1 MDHYAWAF
9 SVYSRIRGYRRYRQM
24 LSSLRRF
31 SRDEVAQQR
40 WRIMEFYDK
49 YGEQATREAFG
60 ADRKVISRWWQKLKH
75 HEGALEGLIPQS
87 TRPKRTRTMIVAVE
101 IVQHIRQIRQEY
113 PRLGKEKIKP
123 LLDEYCE
130 KNGLK
135 AIAESTIGKVIKHY
149 KFFYQKAGRVYHDP
163 SRKQP
168 DKQKR
173 LRVKRSPRH
182 EDFGHIIADTVERVT
197 DGVKDYFYNA
207 IDAKLKFA
215 LTLNYK
221 GLNSKNMKDF
231 YERFNAVYPLQI
243 KDWQTDNGS
252 ENLGEFDKTLQ
263 KAAIPHLFIYPRC
276 PKINSIIERYNRT
289 LQEEFIDNHLDI
301 IHDKP
306 LFHEHLAQYMVF
318 YLTKR
323 IHKSLDKMTPIDYLI
338 KKGGMSHLYG
348 TYTRAIIIIWNRII
362 LK

>member
-1 MDHYAWAF
+1 
-9 SVYSRIRGYRRYRQM
+9 M

-31 SRDEVAQQR
+31 ARSEVAQER
-40 WRIMEFYDK
+40 LRIIRFYK
-49 YGEQATREAFG
+49 QYGEKATKEAFG
-60 ADRKVISRWWQKLKH
+60 ADRKVINRWSHRLRRHK
-75 HEGALEGLIPQS
+75 GALEGLVPES
-87 TRPKRTRTMIVAVE
+87 TRPKRRRSMIVPLE
-101 IVQHIRQIRQEY
+101 IVQFIRQIREEH

-123 LLDEYCE
+123 LLDEYCQ
-130 KNGLK
+130 GK
-135 AIAESTIGKVIKHY
+135 AITSISESTIGKVIKRH
-149 KFFYQKAGRVYHDP
+149 KLFYQKAGRVYHDP
-163 SRKQP
+163 SIRRP
-168 DKQKR
+168 VPQKR

-182 EDFGHIIADTVERVT
+182 EDFGHIIADTVARVT

-221 GLNSKNMKDF
+221 RLTSKTMKDF
-231 YERFNAVYPLQI
+231 YERFRALYPLQI

-252 ENLGEFDKTLQ
+252 ENLGEFDKALRE
-263 KAAIPHLFIYPRC
+263 ANIPHLFIYPRC

-289 LQEEFIDNHLDI
+289 LQEEFIDNHLDV

-306 LFHEHLAQYMVF
+306 LFHQHLANYLLF

-323 IHKSLDKMTPIDYLI
+323 IHKSLDKMTPVDYLI

-348 TYTRAIIIIWNRII
+348 TYTLA
-362 LK
+362 

>member
-1 MDHYAWAF
+1 
-9 SVYSRIRGYRRYRQM
+9 M

-31 SRDEVAQQR
+31 ARSEVAQER
-40 WRIMEFYDK
+40 LRIIRFYK
-49 YGEQATREAFG
+49 QYGEKATKEAFG
-60 ADRKVISRWWQKLKH
+60 ADRKVINRWSQRLRRHK
-75 HEGALEGLIPQS
+75 GALEGLVPES
-87 TRPKRTRTMIVAVE
+87 TRPKRRRSMIVPLD
-101 IVQHIRQIRQEY
+101 IVQFIRQIRQEH

-123 LLDEYCE
+123 LLDEYCQG
-130 KNGLK
+130 KG
-135 AIAESTIGKVIKHY
+135 ITSISESTIGKVIKRH
-149 KFFYQKAGRVYHDP
+149 KLFYQKAGRVYHDP
-163 SRKQP
+163 SIRRP
-168 DKQKR
+168 VPQKR

-182 EDFGHIIADTVERVT
+182 EDFGHIIADTVARVT

-221 GLNSKNMKDF
+221 RLTSKNMKDF
-231 YERFNAVYPLQI
+231 YERFRALYPLQI

-252 ENLGEFDKTLQ
+252 ENLGEFDKALRESN
-263 KAAIPHLFIYPRC
+263 IPHLFIYPRC

-289 LQEEFIDNHLDI
+289 LQEEFIDSHLDV

-306 LFHEHLAQYMVF
+306 LFHQHLANYLLF

-323 IHKSLDKMTPIDYLI
+323 IHKSLDKMTPVDYLI

-348 TYTRAIIIIWNRII
+348 TYTQPLTNLLRSDRRSYRSRCFPRRYR
-362 LK
+362 LE

>member
-1 MDHYAWAF
+1 MDHYARAYPIF
-9 SVYSRIRGYRRYRQM
+9 SRIRGYRRYQKM
-24 LSSLRRF
+24 LSSLRKF

-40 WRIMEFYDK
+40 HRIMEFYDK
-49 YGEQATREAFG
+49 YGEQATKEAFG
-60 ADRKVISRWWQKLKH
+60 ADRKVISRWRKKLLQH
-75 HEGALEGLIPQS
+75 GGALEGLVPES
-87 TRPKRTRTMIVAVE
+87 TRPNRSRTMTVATE
-101 IVQHIRQIRQEY
+101 IVQFIRQVRQEH

-123 LLDEYCE
+123 LLDEFCQS
-130 KNGLK
+130 NGLK
-135 AIAESTIGKVIKHY
+135 TISESTIGKVIKRH
-149 KFFYQKAGRVYHDP
+149 KLFNQKAGRVYHDP
-163 SRKQP
+163 NVKRP
-168 DKQKR
+168 IKQKR

-221 GLNSKNMKDF
+221 RLNSKNMKDF
-231 YERFNAVYPLQI
+231 YERFRKVYPLQI

-252 ENLGEFDKTLQ
+252 ENLGEFDKALQ
-263 KAAIPHLFIYPRC
+263 KADIPHLFIYPRC

-289 LQEEFIDNHLDI
+289 IQEEFIDNHQDI
-301 IHDKP
+301 IHDKY
-306 LFHEHLAQYMVF
+306 LFHQLLANYMVF

-323 IHKSLDKMTPIDYLI
+323 IHKSLNKMTPVDFLI

-348 TYTRAIIIIWNRII
+348 TYTMT
-362 LK
+362 

>member
-1 MDHYAWAF
+1 MDHYAKAYSIF
-9 SVYSRIRGYRRYRQM
+9 SRIRGYRRYQKM

-31 SRDEVAQQR
+31 GRDEVAQQR
-40 WRIMEFYDK
+40 LRIIEFYK
-49 YGEQATREAFG
+49 KHGEQATKEAFG
-60 ADRKVISRWWQKLKH
+60 ADRKLISRWKKRLH
-75 HEGALEGLIPQS
+75 ANGGALEGLIPAS
-87 TRPKRTRTMIVAVE
+87 TRPNRSRTMTVSTE
-101 IVQHIRQIRQEY
+101 ILQFIRHIRQKH

-123 LLDEYCE
+123 LLDEFCHE
-130 KNGLK
+130 KEIK
-135 AIAESTIGKVIKHY
+135 SISESTIGKVINRHKL
-149 KFFYQKAGRVYHDP
+149 FCQKTGRIYHDP
-163 SRKQP
+163 SIKRP
-168 DKQKR
+168 VKQKR

-182 EDFGHIIADTVERVT
+182 EEFGHILSDSVQRVT

-215 LTLNYK
+215 LTINYK
-221 GLNSKNMKDF
+221 RLNSKNMKDF
-231 YERFNAVYPLQI
+231 YERFREVYPLQI

-252 ENLGEFDKTLQ
+252 ENLGEFDKTLT
-263 KAAIPHLFIYPRC
+263 KANIPHLFIYPRC

-306 LFHEHLAQYMVF
+306 LFNQHLADYMLF

-323 IHKSLDKMTPIDYLI
+323 IHKSLDKMTPVDYLI

-348 TYTRAIIIIWNRII
+348 TYTIG
-362 LK
+362 